1 MFLAATDR
9 SGLPMAS
16 DLGREQFTTL
26 VFNETMVFQNTGSE
40 VFKKGT
46 TAPVTPFAWASK
58 QRSSNGNI
66 GPLENLP
73 YGVTDGS
80 LRSFFARVRRFL
92 TESRLEFNYGT
103 AAGFSGE

>member
-1 MFLAATDR
+1 
-9 SGLPMAS
+9 
-16 DLGREQFTTL
+16 
-26 VFNETMVFQNTGSE
+26 MVFQNTGSE

-46 TAPVTPFAWASK
+46 TAPVTPFARASK